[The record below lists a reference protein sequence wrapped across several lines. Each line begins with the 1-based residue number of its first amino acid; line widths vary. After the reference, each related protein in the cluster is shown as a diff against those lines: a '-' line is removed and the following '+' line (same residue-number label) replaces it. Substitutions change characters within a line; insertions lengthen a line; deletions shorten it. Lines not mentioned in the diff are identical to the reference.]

1 MERLMSALHQNKI
14 HCRLLIGALLATMYV
29 GGCTVGPNYHRSSV
43 TTPSSFK
50 ELAGWKLA
58 QPSDT
63 LFRGGW
69 WLLYGDSLLDTLESK
84 VVVSNQSIAAAYAQY
99 REAMALVKSARA
111 GYFPTVSAQG
121 TYTRQQE
128 SRNAVVGGN
137 LGAPATG
144 TMPLI
149 ADYLLEGNVA
159 WEPDLWGRVRRTVE
173 SSRAT
178 AQATAADLAA
188 ICLSTQAALAQD
200 YFALRVAD
208 IQKRLLDSTV
218 DIYKKFLNL
227 TKLRDE
233 QGIASQ
239 ADIVVAQTQLS
250 SAQAQQIDVG
260 IQRSQLEHAAA
271 TLIGQPAALFA
282 IEQDTLPI
290 RIVATPPSLPST
302 LLERRP
308 DVAAAERNVAAA
320 NAQIGVA
327 KAAYYPDITLSA
339 SGGYESSDLSNWLT
353 WPSRL
358 WSLGGGLT
366 QTLFTGGLR
375 GAQVEAAKAAYD
387 AQVATYRQTVLS
399 AFENVEDNLAA
410 LRILEQEAVAQDEA
424 VSASIRS
431 TAIEIDQYKQGIAS
445 ALNVITTQ
453 TIELTNKET
462 SVAILGK
469 RISASVQLIEALGGG
484 WNADSLR
491 KL

>member
-1 MERLMSALHQNKI
+1 
-14 HCRLLIGALLATMYV
+14 
-29 GGCTVGPNYHRSSV
+29 
-43 TTPSSFK
+43 
-50 ELAGWKLA
+50 
-58 QPSDT
+58 
-63 LFRGGW
+63 
-69 WLLYGDSLLDTLESK
+69 
-84 VVVSNQSIAAAYAQY
+84 
-99 REAMALVKSARA
+99 
-111 GYFPTVSAQG
+111 
-121 TYTRQQE
+121 
-128 SRNAVVGGN
+128 
-137 LGAPATG
+137 
-144 TMPLI
+144 MPLI